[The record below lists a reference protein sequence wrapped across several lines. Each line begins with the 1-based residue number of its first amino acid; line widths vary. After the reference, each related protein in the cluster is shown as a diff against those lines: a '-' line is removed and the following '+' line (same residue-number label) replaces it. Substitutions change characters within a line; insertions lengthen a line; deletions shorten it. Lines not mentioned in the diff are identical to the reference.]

1 MTLLSTQY
9 KTSRHPSY
17 RSNPFT
23 TIPHPTGNPLRA
35 KKTLPVSRVHA
46 LFQICW
52 RLLSVYI
59 WVSLRRRS
67 VVPASSS
74 LFFSIWEFANL
85 KITFKIEIIGSKF
98 SYITIRKGT
107 FHRGKGK
114 FAKIR
119 ENSRLG
125 GKKSKEKG
133 KENKRNRWERSR
145 EENAG
150 VAADVDYR
158 WKKKR
163 KKKHTSYVFERNF
176 SDKFLRSVIEYYNAS
191 ARLLL
196 IFSARFRRVSIVSD

>member
-1 MTLLSTQY
+1 MYTHCFKFVGDY
-9 KTSRHPSY
+9 
-17 RSNPFT
+17 
-23 TIPHPTGNPLRA
+23 I
-35 KKTLPVSRVHA
+35 
-46 LFQICW
+46 
-52 RLLSVYI
+52 SVYI

-67 VVPASSS
+67 VVPADSS

-85 KITFKIEIIGSKF
+85 KITLKIEIIGSKF

-114 FAKIR
+114 FVKIR
-119 ENSRLG
+119 KNSRLG

-145 EENAG
+145 EENAR

-158 WKKKR
+158 WIKKK